1 MNTKTTLP
9 GLNSKRLVRLIGEA
23 VERCDLDLRGL
34 TVLTEAATGAYVVT
48 SVLAALAGADVFALT
63 RSTRFGTF
71 EKVRDSTLELA
82 GLAGVRDRI
91 LVIDGPSRDAIQA
104 ADIVTNSGHVRPIDA
119 AMIEAMKPSAV
130 IPLMYEAWEFRESD
144 VDLAACRRRGIAVA
158 GTNERHPNVDVFS
171 FLGIMAVKLLL
182 EAGVAVPGSRVLLLC
197 DNDFGP
203 FILRGLRG
211 SGAIVHCSKHW
222 VPAQFEGGVDAII
235 VAMRPQRQPAIGTE
249 QVLGIARE
257 CTGAIVLQLWG
268 DIPRKDLAEAGV
280 PFWPLPEVPPGHM
293 GILPSEVGPEPV
305 VRLQTGGL
313 KVGQV
318 MAAAARTGADPVE
331 AAIRSGFGQG
341 LLSLEEAAFS
351 HQ

>member
-1 MNTKTTLP
+1 MAD
-9 GLNSKRLVRLIGEA
+9 A

-34 TVLTEAATGAYVVT
+34 TVLTEAATGAYVIT
-48 SVLAALAGADVFALT
+48 PVLAALAGADVFALT

-71 EKVRDSTLELA
+71 EEVRDSTLELA
-82 GLAGVRDRI
+82 GLTGIRDRI
-91 LVIDGPSRDAIQA
+91 QVIDGASKDAIQA

-119 AMIEAMKPSAV
+119 AMIEAMKPGAV
-130 IPLMYEAWEFRESD
+130 IPLMYESWEFRESD
-144 VDLAACRRRGIAVA
+144 VDLAACRSRGIAVA
-158 GTNERHPNVDVFS
+158 GTNERHPDVDVFS

-182 EAGVAVPGSRVLLLC
+182 DAGVAVPGSSVLLLC

-203 FILRGLRG
+203 FLLRGLRE

-222 VPAQFEGGVDAII
+222 VPSQFEGGVDAIV
-235 VAMRPQRQPAIGTE
+235 VAMRPQRQPALGTE
-249 QVLGIARE
+249 QVLKIALERS
-257 CTGAIVLQLWG
+257 GAIVLQLWG

-280 PFWPLPEVPPGHM
+280 PFWPLPDVPPGHM
-293 GILPSEVGPEPV
+293 GILPSEVGPEPI
-305 VRLQTGGL
+305 VRLQSGGL

-318 MAAAARTGADPVE
+318 MAAATQTGADPVE

-341 LLSLEEAAFS
+341 LLSPQEAVFS